1 MALSDVLA
9 PGNVAVITG
18 ASSGIG
24 HALACHC
31 ASLGMSVVLVDIE
44 GLETACPAVQARVPE
59 GSSAKIVGQVTD
71 VSSRESVEAMRQ
83 AVCGAFDTVHFL
95 VANAGIGNGAGALE
109 APEQWDKT
117 IGVNMWGVINM
128 CQAIAPV
135 MAEKG
140 QPGMVVC
147 TGSKQGITAPPGNLA
162 YNVSKA
168 AVKTFTEGLAHDLR
182 NRAGCRT
189 SAHLLVPGW
198 TNTSIVLKSM
208 KRGNPAAFDLEKV
221 PFHEAKPHAGA
232 WTCEQ
237 VVEYLL
243 EWLAKG
249 KFYIICPDNEVDIP
263 TDLLRMEWAA
273 HDVIEAREPLSRWH
287 PDYTD
292 AFSAFLESEM
302 PRAKAIAE
310 ARGQVA
316 SAAAD
321 PPIGDDQKM
330 ADAS

>member
-1 MALSDVLA
+1 METSVSDVLA

-249 KFYIICPDNEVDIP
+249 KV
-263 TDLLRMEWAA
+263 
-273 HDVIEAREPLSRWH
+273 
-287 PDYTD
+287 
-292 AFSAFLESEM
+292 SE
-302 PRAKAIAE
+302 
-310 ARGQVA
+310 RGQGGEEEKEEKEEKEGNTRNGCSA
-316 SAAAD
+316 SIGPLAAWLSLSLYCTMFYSVTTRALLTLLISV
-321 PPIGDDQKM
+321 PGTPRFI
-330 ADAS
+330 